1 MTTGYNIACALHP
14 SLVSI
19 PFYAI
24 PISLSIIHRIFYLLV
39 YIYSVQHHLLWQKLS
54 CTGVSTKVLNLLIN
68 TYAKARCCIRLE
80 GGTTASFRCDVGVR
94 QGCPILFT
102 LFTCDLLDVLRE
114 GES

>member
-39 YIYSVQHHLLWQKLS
+39 TYLSAAAITIMIDMLLY
-54 CTGVSTKVLNLLIN
+54 NLLIAMMYN
-68 TYAKARCCIRLE
+68 EFDNMSLCSEISHSESSGAHN
-80 GGTTASFRCDVGVR
+80 
-94 QGCPILFT
+94 
-102 LFTCDLLDVLRE
+102 VLK
-114 GES
+114 